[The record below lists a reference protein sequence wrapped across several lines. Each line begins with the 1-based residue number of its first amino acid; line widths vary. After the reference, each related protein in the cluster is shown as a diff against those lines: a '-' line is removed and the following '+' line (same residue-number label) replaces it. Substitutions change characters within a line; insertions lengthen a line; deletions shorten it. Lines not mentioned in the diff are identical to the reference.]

1 MHGSENN
8 LLTMLIIPFF
18 GGKNG
23 GSYGFNRYTE
33 WGRGKVVVNVHKKRG
48 ENFIS
53 DVAVVDK
60 Y

>member
-1 MHGSENN
+1 
-8 LLTMLIIPFF
+8 MLIIPFF

-33 WGRGKVVVNVHKKRG
+33 WGRGKVVVNVHKKQG